1 MDSVALNV
9 YLDVIYTHTGVVMV
23 AALPY
28 VNNRLVV
35 ITLPCLFFWR
45 GKREGGI
52 GI

>member
-35 ITLPCLFFWR
+35 ITLPCLFFGGER
-45 GKREGGI
+45 GRGGI